1 MPSGKSAENDTNH
14 MNFKNAVQRS
24 AVIIV
29 ILALSLLIGYA
40 YHFLGHQMDLR
51 SHPREYSK
59 YVTKYSAQYGVPEYV
74 VYAVIHQTSGFQS
87 NKVSDDGR
95 IGLMQL
101 TPETFRSLTAIT
113 REELDTGI
121 LYDPETN
128 IKYGTYYLSYL
139 FTKHSRWKTV
149 LSVYL
154 YDTDT
159 VETWCKDAGNTDE
172 NGNLIRIPDSDA
184 REKVEKAEETVELYQ
199 SLYYS

>member
-1 MPSGKSAENDTNH
+1 

-29 ILALSLLIGYA
+29 ILVLSIGIGYA
-40 YHFLGHQMDLR
+40 YHLIGHRIDLA
-51 SHPREYSK
+51 SHPREYEE
-59 YVTKYSAQYGVPEYV
+59 YVARYAAEYGVPEYV
-74 VYAVIHQTSGFQS
+74 VYAVIHQVSEFQS

-101 TPETFRSLTAIT
+101 SPDTFRSLTAIT

-139 FTKHSRWKTV
+139 FTEHNRWKTV

-154 YDTDT
+154 FDKKT
-159 VETWCKDAGNTDE
+159 VEDWCADSDNTDE
-172 NGNLIRIPDSDA
+172 NGNLIHIPDSDA
-184 REKVEKAEETVELYQ
+184 RERVEDAEEAVELYQ
-199 SLYYS
+199 ELYYN